1 VKRISS
7 VAALG
12 LACVLVCSTATV
24 LLSLGST
31 VSAGPTTS
39 GTWSIVTTPDPSPTQ
54 SNQFSSVSCVS
65 ASFCMAVGSY
75 AGASNQS
82 GLVSEWNG
90 TAWTLLTAPTP
101 SADPDN
107 PNSTVDN
114 VLDSVSCTSTTFC
127 AAVGDQSGDGE
138 PLAEEWNGSSW
149 SIVATPDV
157 PGSGSSPSQPVS
169 PTQPP
174 APLSPTPNVAPQVT
188 TPKASLKSQGLNA
201 VSCTGP
207 TSCMAVG
214 ASATGKGD
222 QTLAEQWNGSAWSL
236 VATPVPAPA
245 SPQVLEGIS
254 CSGGAFCVAVG
265 LAQSPVTGAS
275 QPLIEQWNGSSWSLM
290 ASATADPGGE
300 LLGISCVG
308 SSFCMA
314 DGYVKGG
321 SAIQDLSEQWNGS
334 TWSVVA
340 TPEAVTA
347 VGGGL
352 AGLSCVGP
360 SLCVASGVDLTT
372 MDNSSGTTQVL
383 LWNGQTW
390 APEQSPTT
398 GASGDL
404 TLLYG
409 VSCVARQACMSVGSD
424 ADNNA
429 GTSVTLA
436 VWAPLLSP
444 GYYTASAAG
453 GVFAMGGSQFFGS
466 AGGLRLAAPIVG
478 MATTPDGGGY
488 WLVASDGGVFAFGDA
503 TFYGSTGGLVL
514 NKPIVGMA
522 ATPDGLGYWL
532 VASDGGIF
540 AFGDATFYGSTGS
553 LTLNKPVVGMA
564 TTPDGGGYWLVAS
577 DGGVFNFGDAT
588 FYGSTGS
595 LTLSKPIVGM
605 AATPDGRGYWLVG
618 ADGGIFNA
626 GDAGFYGSA
635 VGVTLAAPIVGMV
648 PTSDGMGYWL
658 VGADGGI
665 FNAGDAAFG
674 GSSRGMSPGIP
685 IVGVAT

>member
-1 VKRISS
+1 
-7 VAALG
+7 
-12 LACVLVCSTATV
+12 
-24 LLSLGST
+24 
-31 VSAGPTTS
+31 
-39 GTWSIVTTPDPSPTQ
+39 
-54 SNQFSSVSCVS
+54 
-65 ASFCMAVGSY
+65 MAVGSY
-75 AGASNQS
+75 AGASNES

-90 TAWTLLTAPTP
+90 TDWSLLPAPTP

-107 PNSTVDN
+107 LNSSVDN

-127 AAVGDQSGDGE
+127 VAVGQQSSGGE

-174 APLSPTPNVAPQVT
+174 GPASPTPDVAPQVAT
-188 TPKASLKSQGLNA
+188 AKASSLKSQGLNA
-201 VSCTGP
+201 VSCTAP
-207 TSCMAVG
+207 ASCMAVG
-214 ASATGKGD
+214 ASATDKGD

-245 SPQVLEGIS
+245 APQVLEGIS
-254 CSGGAFCVAVG
+254 CSGDAFCVAVG

-347 VGGGL
+347 DGGGL

-360 SLCVASGVDLTT
+360 SLCVATGVNLITT
-372 MDNSSGTTQVL
+372 GDASGTTQVL
-383 LWNGQTW
+383 LWNGESW
-390 APEQSPTT
+390 APETSPNT

-404 TLLYG
+404 TLLDA
-409 VSCVARQACMSVGSD
+409 VSCVAHQACMSVGSD

-429 GTSVTLA
+429 GTSATLA
-436 VWAPLLSP
+436 EWAPLLSS

-453 GVFAMGGSQFFGS
+453 GVFALGGSQYFGS
-466 AGGLRLAAPIVG
+466 AGGLTLAAPIVG
-478 MATTPDGGGY
+478 IAATPDDGGY
-488 WLVASDGGVFAFGDA
+488 WLVASNGGVFAFGDA
-503 TFYGSTGGLVL
+503 GFYGSAGGLVL

-553 LTLNKPVVGMA
+553 LALNKPVVGMA
-564 TTPDGGGYWLVAS
+564 ATPDGLGYWLVAS
-577 DGGVFNFGDAT
+577 DGGIFNFGDAG
-588 FYGSTGS
+588 FYGSAGS

-605 AATPDGRGYWLVG
+605 AATPDGLGYWLVG

-635 VGVTLAAPIVGMV
+635 AGVTLAAPIVGMA
-648 PTSDGMGYWL
+648 PTTDGMGYWL

-674 GSSRGMSPGIP
+674 GSGLGMSPGIP
-685 IVGVAT
+685 MVGFAT